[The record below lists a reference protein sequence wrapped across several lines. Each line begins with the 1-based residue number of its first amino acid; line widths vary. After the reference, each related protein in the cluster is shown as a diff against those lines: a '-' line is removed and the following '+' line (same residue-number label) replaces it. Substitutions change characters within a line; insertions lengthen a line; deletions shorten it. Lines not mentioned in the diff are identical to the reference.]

1 MTEKKLCFVVSPIG
15 KPDSEVRTHA
25 DWVLD
30 GIIRPVMDKFPD
42 FIVKRADD
50 DPRPGQI
57 DVHMIDDLLNA
68 DLVIADLS
76 LLNPNVFYEIGIR
89 HMAQKPIIHMQLA
102 SEDVPFDVSLYRAVK
117 FSLAKHRDID
127 AAKSDLEKAVQAVL
141 TEGYQVE
148 NPVTGTRGRIK
159 LEEHATPDQQVILA
173 ELAALKSRIDR
184 LGSPR
189 RWQSTISYRLYG
201 FEVLPDDGIS
211 VETLASR
218 LTDHFGKRAVVSLTN
233 ENLLVRSSE
242 DIGLEISEVPG
253 VEGVK
258 FNVNVNGL

>member
-1 MTEKKLCFVVSPIG
+1 MAEKKLCFVVSPIG
-15 KPDSEVRTHA
+15 KADSEIRTHA

-42 FIVKRADD
+42 FHVKRADD

-57 DVHMIDDLLNA
+57 DTHMIDDLLNA

-89 HMAQKPIIHMQLA
+89 HMAQKPVIHMQLA

-141 TEGYQVE
+141 AEGYQVE
-148 NPVTGTRGRIK
+148 NPITRARGRIK
-159 LEEHATPDQQVILA
+159 LEEHATPDQRVILE
-173 ELAALKSRIDR
+173 ELATLKSRLSQLDKSSRPSDPVFMYEATIECDPGDEAKMARRLKERYDQVSTSPKRVKVVHISSNQNPDR
-184 LGSPR
+184 FLDSIK
-189 RWQSTISYRLYG
+189 QDLKD
-201 FEVLPDDGIS
+201 FQLEGIS
-211 VETLASR
+211 L
-218 LTDHFGKRAVVSLTN
+218 KVS
-233 ENLLVRSSE
+233 
-242 DIGLEISEVPG
+242 
-253 VEGVK
+253 
-258 FNVNVNGL
+258 